1 MKNFCRIIKK
11 HRRNQHRTF
20 FFFLLFDHG
29 IKSPN
34 RISLKSCHRTAS
46 VKDKYNFCRL
56 FPLALPAKFPV
67 KLVKDFSHIARNSL
81 PAFFPQLLR
90 HSIKSFCNTTRNSRQ
105 SICITTN
112 RNCISYSILEILCF
126 QKSNDCFR
134 YCFLTALHMT
144 IKWPDLIQ
152 CSVQIIMK
160 FSCYIF
166 TDLFL

>member
-56 FPLALPAKFPV
+56 FPLAIPV
-67 KLVKDFSHIARNSL
+67 NFSLKLVKDFSHIAWNSL
-81 PAFFPQLLR
+81 PAFFPQLFR
-90 HSIKSFCNTTRNSRQ
+90 YTIKSFRNTARNSCQ

-112 RNCISYSILEILCF
+112 RNCISHSIFEIPCF
-126 QKSNDCFR
+126 QKSNDRFR
-134 YCFLTALHMT
+134 YCFLTTFHMM

-152 CSVQIIMK
+152 RSVQIIMK

-166 TDLFL
+166 PDLFL